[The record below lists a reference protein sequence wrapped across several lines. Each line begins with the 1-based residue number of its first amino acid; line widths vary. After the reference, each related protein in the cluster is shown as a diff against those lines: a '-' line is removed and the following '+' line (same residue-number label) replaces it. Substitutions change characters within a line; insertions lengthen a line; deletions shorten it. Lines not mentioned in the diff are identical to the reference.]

1 MTAILDIAQRT
12 SKARHHAAPGRALTG
27 RALTGRALR
36 RRGTTRRRAATVVEL
51 ALVAPLL
58 LILLLGVIE
67 AGRYV
72 RALVAVAN
80 AARNGASYASAT
92 TAASADAVSIRR
104 AVLDEMAGFDVS
116 ADNPNVPPVVVQSDA
131 RGYSYVTVTVDYR
144 FAPLIRLPFMPAQWQ
159 ALRSVRM
166 RVLS

>member
-1 MTAILDIAQRT
+1 MTAIFDIAQQA
-12 SKARHHAAPGRALTG
+12 SKTRRRAAGGRV
-27 RALTGRALR
+27 RKW
-36 RRGTTRRRAATVVEL
+36 RGTTRRGTARSRGATVVEL

-58 LILLLGVIE
+58 LMLLLGVIE
-67 AGRYV
+67 SGRYV

-104 AVLDEMAGFDVS
+104 AVLDEMAGFDTS
-116 ADNPNVPPVVVQSDA
+116 AANPNVPPVAMQRDA
-131 RGYSYVTVTVDYR
+131 RGYNYVTVTVDYR